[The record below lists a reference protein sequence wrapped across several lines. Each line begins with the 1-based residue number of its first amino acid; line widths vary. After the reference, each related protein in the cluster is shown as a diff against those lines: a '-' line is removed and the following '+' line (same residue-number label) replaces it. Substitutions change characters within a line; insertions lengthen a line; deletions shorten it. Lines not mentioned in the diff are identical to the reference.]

1 MPCVL
6 SIIMGTMS
14 ARQLLVWFPPVDPFF
29 VVMRW
34 KSGQQVGVSE
44 HSLSVHN
51 LLTAP
56 YTFSRVL

>member
-14 ARQLLVWFPPVDPFF
+14 ARQLLVWFPLVDPFF

-56 YTFSRVL
+56 YTFFRVL

>member
-44 HSLSVHN
+44 HSLIMHI

-56 YTFSRVL
+56 YTFFRVL

>member
-6 SIIMGTMS
+6 SITMGTMS

-44 HSLSVHN
+44 HSFSMHI

-56 YTFSRVL
+56 YTFFRVL

>member
-14 ARQLLVWFPPVDPFF
+14 ARQLLVWFPPEDPFF

-44 HSLSVHN
+44 HSFSVHI
-51 LLTAP
+51 LLTAL
-56 YTFSRVL
+56 YTFFRVL

>member
-14 ARQLLVWFPPVDPFF
+14 ARQLLVWFPLVDPFF

-34 KSGQQVGVSE
+34 KSGQLVGVSE
-44 HSLSVHN
+44 HSLIMHIP
-51 LLTAP
+51 LTAL
-56 YTFSRVL
+56 YTFFRVL

>member
-44 HSLSVHN
+44 HSFSMHIF
-51 LLTAP
+51 LTAP
-56 YTFSRVL
+56 